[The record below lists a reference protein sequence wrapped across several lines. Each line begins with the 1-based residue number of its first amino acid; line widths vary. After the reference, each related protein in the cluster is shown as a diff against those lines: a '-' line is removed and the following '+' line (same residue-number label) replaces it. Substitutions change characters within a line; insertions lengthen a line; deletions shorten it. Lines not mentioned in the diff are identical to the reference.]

1 MLKNWLKMCYLKHK
15 WRRQVKLSKKCVV
28 GFTSSFEGA
37 NFLGTGSVF
46 SGRMGYGSYIG
57 NSARI
62 FGKIGRYTS
71 IAANVK
77 TVNGFHPTE
86 KFVAMHPSFYSTTCC
101 VDIPTRKECL
111 FDEHRYADQEKKY
124 DVVIGSDVWI
134 GEGAVLVAGVT
145 VSDGAVVAAGAVV
158 TKDVP
163 PYTVVGGVP
172 AKPIKKRFS
181 SEQIDQLIKF
191 QWWNKSPEWIQNH
204 IKLFDNIE
212 NFMEEIKD
220 EL

>member
-1 MLKNWLKMCYLKHK
+1 MLRVLIGPHCSVTAGDHK
-15 WRRQVKLSKKCVV
+15 FDPETKA
-28 GFTSSFEGA
+28 FTKRNNGDFD
-37 NFLGTGSVF
+37 V
-46 SGRMGYGSYIG
+46 
-57 NSARI
+57 
-62 FGKIGRYTS
+62 S
-71 IAANVK
+71 IV
-77 TVNGFHPTE
+77 
-86 KFVAMHPSFYSTTCC
+86 
-101 VDIPTRKECL
+101 
-111 FDEHRYADQEKKY
+111 
-124 DVVIGSDVWI
+124 I
-134 GEGAVLVAGVT
+134 GEGSWLAHAVT
-145 VSDGAVVAAGAVV
+145 VTSGVRIGKGNLICAGAVV